1 MLLPPTDWGAGL
13 MSGESSQQVSREAF
27 SLGNQEADSAYLI
40 DSKQCRGW
48 NNGPAAADFAEDLG
62 F

>member
-1 MLLPPTDWGAGL
+1 

-27 SLGNQEADSAYLI
+27 SLGSQEADAAYLI
-40 DSKQCRGW
+40 DSKRCRGW
-48 NNGPAAADFAEDLG
+48 NTGSAVADFAEDLG